1 MSEKSYYF
9 ILDLHRMKIITK
21 SYLPLHVEWI
31 IKQVHCKKYKSLMKY
46 DPQKNKVHIHVL
58 HVLYCLNFANFCNVC
73 LSCGRNCSVGILF
86 KLPYQKLNSRLF
98 DS

>member
-31 IKQVHCKKYKSLMKY
+31 IKQVHCKKYKSLVKY

-58 HVLYCLNFANFCNVC
+58 LYCLNFANFCNVC
-73 LSCGRNCSVGILF
+73 LSFGRNCSVGIPF